1 MCRPSR
7 RRVSRASR
15 PLPGD
20 IVSKV
25 NKLVNEFLT
34 SEKGKTVLE
43 QNALQGVGGPPD
55 DLKAFIAGELSKWR
69 PVIES
74 AKISM

>member
-1 MCRPSR
+1 MET
-7 RRVSRASR
+7 VT
-15 PLPGD
+15 
-20 IVSKV
+20 
-25 NKLVNEFLT
+25 LT
-34 SEKGKTVLE
+34 IDGRQITVEKGKTVLQ